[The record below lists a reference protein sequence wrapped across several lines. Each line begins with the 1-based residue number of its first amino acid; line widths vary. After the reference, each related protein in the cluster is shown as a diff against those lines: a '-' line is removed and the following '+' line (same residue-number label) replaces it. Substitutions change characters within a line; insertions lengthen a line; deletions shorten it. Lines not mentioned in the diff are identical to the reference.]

1 MAESV
6 TAILKDLLPAE
17 QIACVSSQSQ
27 NRKEDITAFRQGKK
41 NDFNYNN
48 NFRKGCD
55 ISPN

>member
-6 TAILKDLLPAE
+6 TAILKELLPAE

-41 NDFNYNN
+41 RF
-48 NFRKGCD
+48 
-55 ISPN
+55 

>member
-6 TAILKDLLPAE
+6 TAILKELLPAE

-41 NDFNYNN
+41 TILITTSILE
-48 NFRKGCD
+48 RV
-55 ISPN
+55 